1 MKNNIVESVL
11 QLQEL
16 SFERLEFKRIGPKN
30 YNEIEYRLSV
40 QIGSDSDTGIYKTVL
55 NLKAN
60 KKEEYEIEIAI
71 QGLFLFSSSGE
82 EINESLKK
90 DLIQKNSVAIMMPY
104 VRSQLTLLSSQPG
117 VDPIVMPPLNIN
129 AMLDSKK

>member
-11 QLQEL
+11 QLQDL
-16 SFERLEFKRIGPKN
+16 SFERLEFKRQGPKN
-30 YNEIEYRLSV
+30 DNNIEYRLSV
-40 QIGSDSDTGIYKTVL
+40 QIGNDNDTGIYKTIL
-55 NLKAN
+55 SLKAN
-60 KKEEYEIEIAI
+60 KNDEYEIEISI
-71 QGLFLFSSSGE
+71 QGIFSFSSSSE
-82 EINESLKK
+82 EISESMKK

-129 AMLDSKK
+129 AMLDGK

>member
-30 YNEIEYRLSV
+30 DNEIEYRLSV

-60 KKEEYEIEIAI
+60 KKDEYEIEVAI

-82 EINESLKK
+82 EINDSLKK

-129 AMLDSKK
+129 AMLDSK

>member
-30 YNEIEYRLSV
+30 DNEIEYRLSV

-129 AMLDSKK
+129 AMLDSK

>member
-60 KKEEYEIEIAI
+60 KKEEYEIA
-71 QGLFLFSSSGE
+71 L
-82 EINESLKK
+82 
-90 DLIQKNSVAIMMPY
+90 SVAFKEY
-104 VRSQLTLLSSQPG
+104 LLKWEKDKTLSRTFAYSY
-117 VDPIVMPPLNIN
+117 M
-129 AMLDSKK
+129 

>member
-30 YNEIEYRLSV
+30 DNEIEYRLSV

-82 EINESLKK
+82 EINESLRK

-129 AMLDSKK
+129 AMLDSK

>member
-16 SFERLEFKRIGPKN
+16 LFERLEFKRQGPKN
-30 YNEIEYRLSV
+30 SNETEYRLSV
-40 QIGSDSDTGIYKTVL
+40 QIGSDSDTGIFKTIL

-60 KKEEYEIEIAI
+60 KKDEYEIEITI
-71 QGLFLFSSSGE
+71 QGVFSFSSSGE
-82 EINESLKK
+82 EIDDSLKK
-90 DLIQKNSVAIMMPY
+90 NLIQKNSVAIMMPY

-129 AMLDSKK
+129 AMLDSKQ